1 MSDATSRTGSS
12 TRALPAAGAGTGG
25 AMAWLFVVGA
35 LLVLVLAMAPISGL
49 WGPPAS
55 LALGLYAVIAAFVL
69 AGLQHHAPR
78 RFGAA
83 NGITLLRA
91 AAVAFLAGITVLDA
105 PLSAGLRGTVVGIG
119 CAGLLLDGVDGW
131 VARRGGLA
139 SRFGARFD
147 METDALSVLVFTL
160 LLLRTGQASPWVL
173 AIGLARYIFVGVGLL
188 WPPLARELPQS
199 LRRKTICVVTVT
211 GLLISLLPF
220 VAAGSARIICAAAL
234 VVLVYSFAVDCVW
247 SVRIWRVSRTERA

>member
-35 LLVLVLAMAPISGL
+35 WLVRVLAMAPISGL

-91 AAVAFLAGITVLDA
+91 A
-105 PLSAGLRGTVVGIG
+105 
-119 CAGLLLDGVDGW
+119 DGVADPQE
-131 VARRGGLA
+131 RRP
-139 SRFGARFD
+139 R
-147 METDALSVLVFTL
+147 
-160 LLLRTGQASPWVL
+160 
-173 AIGLARYIFVGVGLL
+173 
-188 WPPLARELPQS
+188 
-199 LRRKTICVVTVT
+199 
-211 GLLISLLPF
+211 
-220 VAAGSARIICAAAL
+220 
-234 VVLVYSFAVDCVW
+234 
-247 SVRIWRVSRTERA
+247 